1 MFGNRSEGRIAR
13 VLEAFGAVCLVILML
28 TVFIDV
34 LGRNLLNKPLPW
46 GTEVL
51 EMVLAAMIFLIYP
64 VLAASFGHI
73 TVDLIPTPPRL
84 RRIQRTLGAALGIP
98 LFALIAWC
106 LGRQAVRAAGYGEG
120 TPLLQVPI
128 AWLLGGM
135 AVLAVVTALAF
146 LMATWQAAV
155 RPAPEKPLVTEV
167 I

>member
-1 MFGNRSEGRIAR
+1 MFGNRSEGRIAH

-34 LGRNLLNKPLPW
+34 LGRNLLNMPLPW

-73 TVDLIPTPPRL
+73 TVDLIPMPVSL
-84 RRIQRTLGAALGIP
+84 RRFQRTLGAALGAV
-98 LFALIAWC
+98 LFTLIAWC
-106 LGRQAVRAAGYGEG
+106 LWRQTIRAAGYGES
-120 TPLLQVPI
+120 TPLLHVPI
-128 AWLLGGM
+128 TWLLGGM
-135 AVLAVVTALAF
+135 AVLSALTAAAFVV
-146 LMATWQAAV
+146 ATIQAAI
-155 RPAPEKPLVTEV
+155 RPAHDKPLITEV